1 MINRILMVASVE
13 VSLGVLSVSTTV
25 SFVVVV
31 LLVSVVTSAVVSL
44 ISDVWTSFS
53 FCWLLTWSMLSAVAS
68 MASCISLVALELG

>member
-1 MINRILMVASVE
+1 ME
-13 VSLGVLSVSTTV
+13 VSLEVLSVSTTV
-25 SFVVVV
+25 SLVDVVV
-31 LLVSVVTSAVVSL
+31 LVSVVTSAVVSL

>member
-1 MINRILMVASVE
+1 VE

-25 SFVVVV
+25 SIVDVV
-31 LLVSVVTSAVVSL
+31 LLVVSVVTSAFVSL
-44 ISDVWTSFS
+44 ISDVTSFS

>member
-1 MINRILMVASVE
+1 MVASVE

-25 SFVVVV
+25 SLVVVVV